1 MPKYIMALDAGTT
14 SNRCIIF
21 DHEGQIVSAAQKEFR
36 QIFPNPGWVEHDAN
50 EIWSTM
56 LGVAVEAVSKAGAT
70 ADDIAAIGI
79 TNQRETAIVWDK
91 NTGEPVYNAI
101 VWQCRR
107 TSAYADSLKA
117 RGLEDMV
124 KEKTGLT
131 IDAYFSATKIRWILD
146 NVPGARERAENG
158 ELLFG
163 TVDTWLIW
171 KFTRGRVHVTDYTNA
186 SRTMLFNI
194 NTLEWDKDILN
205 EIGIPES
212 MLPEV
217 KPSAAVY
224 GYTDVS
230 FFGREIL
237 LAGAAG
243 DQQAALFGQCCFEKG
258 DAKNTYGTGAFI
270 LMNTGDKPVYSK
282 NGLVTTIAY
291 GIDGKINYA
300 LEGSVFVAGAA
311 IQWLRDQMKLIDT
324 AEDSEYMARKVRG
337 THGCY
342 VVPAFTGLGA
352 PRWDQYARG
361 TIVGITRGTNKYHI
375 IRATLESIAYQVA
388 DVASA
393 MRADSGT
400 DIRTLRVDGGASAND
415 FLMQFQ
421 ADILGIPV
429 NRPSCT
435 ESTALGAAF
444 LAGLTSGFWKNRQ
457 ELLDLIRAD
466 RVFIPVM
473 DNKTRDEK
481 IAGWNKAVR
490 YARGWA
496 DSSYPGP

>member
-21 DHEGQIVSAAQKEFR
+21 DHEGQIVSSAQKEFR